1 MLAHELLTNTIVP
14 LKTSDTGML
23 GLSLM
28 EEYKVTHLPI
38 VNAETY
44 IGLVSEND
52 IYSYNNFEEAIG
64 GHPIANSN
72 VSVHSKQHLYEVL
85 EIIHEHKLTIVPVVD
100 HKDIY
105 LGSIMVSEL
114 ATRLAEITSITN
126 PGGIIVLMM
135 NIHDYSLSEIAQIVE
150 SNNVKVLNL
159 FVSTFA
165 ESTKIEVTI
174 KLNSVDIEPVLQ
186 TFSRYNYEVK
196 ASYTEAD
203 LNESLTERYDSL
215 MNYLNI

>member
-1 MLAHELLTNTIVP
+1 MLAHELITNTIAP
-14 LKTSDTGML
+14 LKTSDTGMF

-44 IGLVSEND
+44 IGLISEDD
-52 IYSYNNFEEAIG
+52 IYSYNSFEEAIG
-64 GHPIANSN
+64 GHPIANVN
-72 VSVHSKQHLYEVL
+72 ISVHSEQHLFEVL
-85 EIIHEHKLTIVPVVD
+85 DLIHEHHLTLIPVVD
-100 HKDIY
+100 KDDIF
-105 LGSIMVSEL
+105 LGSILVSEL
-114 ATRLAEITSITN
+114 AARLAGIMSISN

-150 SNNVKVLNL
+150 TNNIKILNV
-159 FVSTFA
+159 FVNTFA
-165 ESTKIEVTI
+165 ESTKIEVTL
-174 KLNSVDIEPVLQ
+174 KLNSTDIEPVLQ
-186 TFSRYNYEVK
+186 TFSRYNYDIK

-203 LNESLTERYDSL
+203 LNDNLTERYDSL